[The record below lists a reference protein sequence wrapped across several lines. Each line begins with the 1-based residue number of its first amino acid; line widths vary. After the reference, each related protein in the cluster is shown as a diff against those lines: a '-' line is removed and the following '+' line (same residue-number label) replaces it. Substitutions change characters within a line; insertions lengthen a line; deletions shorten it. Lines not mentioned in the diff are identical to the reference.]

1 MVEPASEQVKLQVL
15 QYLEKVDKAK
25 NADIA
30 RAINVKKAEVD
41 RAVNELAR
49 EGKVEFLYLGTSYVK
64 LAGKEG

>member
-30 RAINVKKAEVD
+30 RAINVKKPEVD